1 MLTGFDDSDWILYSC
16 EPVSL
21 FVKEL
26 LEVKIS
32 CGVGGGL
39 EHQFCPRPS
48 CELEEDVSLEGQD
61 V

>member
-1 MLTGFDDSDWILYSC
+1 M
-16 EPVSL
+16 SL